1 MQARNSNIR
10 EFLEATKI
18 FVVPVYQ
25 RNYDWKKDNCQRLF
39 SDIVK
44 VIQSGK
50 QHFLG
55 TVCFKVYS
63 DLERSIIDGQQR
75 LTSITLML
83 KAAYDYDPNDETLRD
98 EINNSFFYNKGVEFD
113 TDFRRIKLHPNRRD
127 EEVYHVLLTSS
138 IDEVNEKLTSVQKDS
153 RIYLNYKLFYELIGD
168 YVQRGG
174 KVRDIVVAL
183 RNLTIVMLEVQDEN
197 PQEIFESLNS
207 TGLDLTNVDL
217 LRNFFLM
224 QFPYKEQKELYEDY
238 WIKVEDSIGAERME
252 QFFADYLVFK
262 RRSDAIMINGRR
274 SHINERNLF
283 PSFKDYYTTLPGDNN
298 YEKTRCCFEDL
309 RSSSELYKMFVF
321 KDDVN
326 LDKEEPIRKKLYFL
340 LSINDSSK
348 ARSLL
353 LYIFDLHKQG
363 IIDNKMLDE
372 AIDGI
377 SSLTFRARICKAQ
390 GVDRQFAGNVM
401 QRLHEVLE
409 ITEDRKNFIDV
420 FWKSI
425 TAGKGSYAFPSDAEF
440 TDALINK
447 DMYTTLR
454 SRGCKYLLYVIEA
467 HSPFRKGLP
476 AINNEA
482 LSIEHILPQDL
493 KNWKGYLTE
502 ETMSNYE
509 TALHRLGNLAL
520 TIYNGEMS
528 NKSFDEKKVF
538 YKQTP
543 YYYTRKIED
552 YASWQIDEIDARSR
566 ELAMEALKIW
576 KLPEQYQKLRTD
588 SKLFHTLDEDGDQ
601 FTFKKPSI
609 LYVGDAEY
617 TVKSWIDLLSTLCK
631 HFEKENH
638 EAFIEIANPSKN
650 SRFYI
655 EGDDGK
661 TNGKHFVRVLGNIFI
676 RKMSAIDTLRT
687 ALKASKD
694 FDVATGTN
702 YAESIQFALKS

>member
-252 QFFADYLVFK
+252 QFFADFLVFK
-262 RRSDAIMINGRR
+262 RRSDAITINGRR
-274 SHINERNLF
+274 SHINEHNLY
-283 PSFKDYYTTLPGDNN
+283 PSFKDYYASLSGDNDF
-298 YEKTRCCFEDL
+298 EKTRSCFEDL
-309 RSSSELYKMFVF
+309 KKAAELYKEFVF

-326 LDKEEPIRKKLYFL
+326 LEKETPRRKKLYFL

-447 DMYTTLR
+447 DLYTTLR
-454 SRGCKYLLYVIEA
+454 SRGCKHLLYVIEA
-467 HSPFRKGLP
+467 HSPFYKGLP
-476 AINNEA
+476 SFDNDTI
-482 LSIEHILPQDL
+482 SIEHIMPQKL
-493 KNWKGYLTE
+493 SQRWKDSLNE
-502 ETMSNYE
+502 ETLANYG

-520 TIYNGEMS
+520 TNQNGEMS
-528 NKSFDEKKVF
+528 NKSFDEKKA
-538 YKQTP
+538 YYEETP
-543 YYYTRKIED
+543 YHYTRKIKE
-552 YASWQIDEIDARSR
+552 YTSWQIGDIDARSH
-566 ELAMEALKIW
+566 ELAMQALNIW
-576 KLPEQYQKLRTD
+576 KLPEQYQKSRDGSKSFYTLNEDTD
-588 SKLFHTLDEDGDQ
+588 FS
-601 FTFKKPSI
+601 FKKPSV
-609 LYVGDAEY
+609 LYVGSAEY
-617 TVKSWIDLLSTLCK
+617 HVKSWVDILATLCK
-631 HFEKENH
+631 HFDKESH
-638 EAFIEIANPSKN
+638 EAFIEIATLDKN
-650 SRFYI
+650 SWFCV
-655 EGDDGK
+655 EGDDKAKGRNFTK
-661 TNGKHFVRVLGNIFI
+661 VLGNVYI
-676 RKMSAIDTLRT
+676 RRMSAEDTLKA
-687 ALKASKD
+687 ALKTSQDYDAI
-694 FDVATGTN
+694 VGTN
-702 YAESIQFALKS
+702 YAESILFALK